1 MIPRYQRVLFW
12 CLSGA
17 ILVMALVLLR
27 GCEQTREKLT
37 RHRDETPLAAPVATP
52 SETVHLALANDA
64 TGSITLVKR
73 DVALPVETTARA
85 RALLTRLIA
94 EYSYKGSAHP
104 LESGP
109 AVDDVFLLDLPL
121 HTPVAPGGKPAEAEK
136 PAVGK
141 NAAARKDRSVVPGWS
156 APDGPPSNA
165 DQNPG
170 PRIPGGKLAVVN
182 LHGSFADHHPSGIEA
197 ETLTID
203 SILGTLYANFPSIEQ
218 VRFLVDGQPRET
230 LNGHA
235 NLMRTY
241 DVVDTATGSAQP
253 ATEEGR

>member
-12 CLSGA
+12 CLNCA
-17 ILVMALVLLR
+17 ILLMALVLLR

-37 RHRDETPLAAPVATP
+37 RHRDQTPLAAPVATP
-52 SETVHLALANDA
+52 SQTVPLALANDA
-64 TGSITLVKR
+64 TGSIALVNR
-73 DVALPVETTARA
+73 DIALPTETTARA

-121 HTPVAPGGKPAEAEK
+121 RAPVTPGAKPEEETK
-136 PAVGK
+136 
-141 NAAARKDRSVVPGWS
+141 AAAEQDRSNVKGWT

-165 DQNPG
+165 GLDGG
-170 PRIPGGKLAVVN
+170 PRIPGGKLVVIN
-182 LHGSFADHHPSGIEA
+182 LHGSFVDHHPSGIET
-197 ETLTID
+197 ETLTIE
-203 SILGTLYANFPSIEQ
+203 SILGTLNANFPQIEQ

-235 NLMRTY
+235 DLMRTY
-241 DVVDTATGSAQP
+241 QVTDTVAGPVQP
-253 ATEEGR
+253 TTQEER

>member
-17 ILVMALVLLR
+17 ILLMALVLLR

-37 RHRDETPLAAPVATP
+37 RHRDETPLAAPLATP

-64 TGSITLVKR
+64 TGSITMVDR
-73 DVALPVETTARA
+73 EVALPTETTARA

-109 AVDDVFLLDLPL
+109 AVDDVFLLDLPP
-121 HTPVAPGGKPAEAEK
+121 TPPVAPGAKPAENGKPAT
-136 PAVGK
+136 
-141 NAAARKDRSVVPGWS
+141 ARKDRSVVPGWS

-165 DQNPG
+165 GQNSG
-170 PRIPGGKLAVVN
+170 PRNPGGKLAVIN
-182 LHGSFADHHPSGIEA
+182 LHGTFADHHPSGIEP

-203 SILGTLYANFPSIEQ
+203 SILETLSANFPQIEQ

-235 NLMRTY
+235 GLMRTY
-241 DVVDTATGSAQP
+241 PVSGSTSNSAHPTTQ
-253 ATEEGR
+253 EER